1 MKKYIILALIVL
13 GLPLSVFAIN
23 ETVNRNVNG
32 GYITPQHFTDA
43 MKASYFIAS
52 TTATSTFPIAS
63 STCFWNGTACLT
75 SGASL
80 SGGTTNALT
89 YWTSATTVGATTSP
103 VVNSITAASTTLK
116 NVFMGNVGIG
126 TTTIPYKLTVVDS
139 SAFSTTPILKVQGG
153 RANYVALY
161 DDTFQAFNGAAYSG
175 FYFNYFGGDIDFA
188 RGAVFARFSD
198 KYVGISDATPNA
210 KLSVNGNAAIGYPGA
225 TAPANGLIVSGN
237 VGIGTTSPASKL
249 TVNGHIGTDGVIP
262 TITSAGSSPSITIGS
277 TDTAGEFTEGT
288 IATGAVITFA
298 AAYARAPFCVL
309 SSEAGLL
316 FSYAVAS
323 TTITVTNIGA
333 LSSTA
338 VTYHCISNDL

>member
-75 SGASL
+75 A
-80 SGGTTNALT
+80 GGSSQWTTTGSNIYYNT
-89 YWTSATTVGATTSP
+89 
-103 VVNSITAASTTLK
+103 
-116 NVFMGNVGIG
+116 GNVGIG

-139 SAFSTTPILKVQGG
+139 SAFSTTPILMVQGG

-249 TVNGHIGTDGVIP
+249 TVKGHIGTDGVIP